1 MRIRYPSHPF
11 MVLREGLLGRK
22 DIRRRRES
30 VVSRKSLIARE
41 RGKKIKAG
49 WFRVSSLSG
58 RYHLMS
64 LSGTGGGGGGG
75 GARDPYN
82 SKVR

>member
-1 MRIRYPSHPF
+1 

-41 RGKKIKAG
+41 RGKKLKLVG
-49 WFRVSSLSG
+49 FEFPVSQE
-58 RYHLMS
+58 
-64 LSGTGGGGGGG
+64 GTTSC
-75 GARDPYN
+75 PYQVLVVVVVVLGIHTI
-82 SKVR
+82 VR